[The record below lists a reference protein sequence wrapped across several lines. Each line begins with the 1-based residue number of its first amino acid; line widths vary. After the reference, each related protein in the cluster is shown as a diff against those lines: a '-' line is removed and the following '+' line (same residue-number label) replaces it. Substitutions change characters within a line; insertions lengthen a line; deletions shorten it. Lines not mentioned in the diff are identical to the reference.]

1 MGCKI
6 VLVKKLA
13 VVPNINDMR
22 AMDEVYSDD
31 DDDDELL
38 DLVNEM
44 DVHT

>member
-6 VLVKKLA
+6 VPVKKLA

-22 AMDEVYSDD
+22 ATDEVYSD

-44 DVHT
+44 DVNT